1 MNGNLE
7 HNPNEVEVNMIR
19 YFDHD
24 MTPAEM
30 AEFMEWLNADEA
42 HRQLFKEMRDLH
54 IGLKSTYYNNEQQWK
69 QFSSKVENR
78 RRRHLAMQV
87 LRYAAVVVV
96 AVGAT
101 IGVLQMLHRPMAP
114 TTYTCDANGLPTTL
128 TLADGTFVKLGANS
142 SLQFGSNFND
152 DNREVR
158 LQGEGFFVVAKNEK
172 KPFRV
177 VSGDNEITVT
187 GTKFDI
193 NTRNEDVFVATLI
206 EGSVRFFNRQ
216 SRKSI
221 TLTPGRKLEYD
232 NNRQTLTLSLS
243 HATVDDYL
251 ADEHAFYSEPL
262 SSILGRMGNVYGV
275 EFVCESQDALNRRYR
290 SIFND
295 GESLESFLAVIQ
307 SLTGLK
313 HERINKNTIKLYQ

>member
-7 HNPNEVEVNMIR
+7 NNHNEVEVNMIR

-30 AEFMEWLNADEA
+30 AEFMEWVDADEA
-42 HRQLFKEMRDLH
+42 HRQLFNEMRDLH
-54 IGLKSTYYNNEQQWK
+54 IGLKSTYNNNEQQWK

-78 RRRHLAMQV
+78 RRRRLVAQV
-87 LRYAAVVVV
+87 LRYAAVVVA
-96 AVGAT
+96 AVGMTFA
-101 IGVLQMLHRPMAP
+101 VQRLAWHPAP
-114 TTYTCDANGLPTTL
+114 ATTYTCDANGLPTTL

-142 SLQFGSNFND
+142 SLQFGSSFNA
-152 DNREVR
+152 DNHEVR
-158 LQGEGFFVVAKNEK
+158 LQGEAFFVVAKNEE

-187 GTKFDI
+187 GTKFDV
-193 NTRNEDVFVATLI
+193 NARNESVFVATLI
-206 EGSVRFFNRQ
+206 EGSVRFYNRH
-216 SRKSI
+216 SHKGMA
-221 TLTPGRKLEYD
+221 LTPGRKLEYD
-232 NNRQTLTLSLS
+232 NVRQTMTLSPS

-275 EFVCESQDALNRRYR
+275 EFVCESQEVLNRRYR

-295 GESLESFLAVIQ
+295 GESLESFLAVVQ

-313 HERINKNTIKLYQ
+313 HERINQNTIKLYQ